1 MMDIMGYYVYSNYLK
16 GCVFMNK
23 IHFTKS
29 STKFSRTGKKAT
41 VLAATLAVMFAC
53 GGVSVQAQYGG
64 GHGQQGPQ
72 NIDAQHLQA
81 GSIGT
86 DMIKANTSVS
96 GLSVSGVAV
105 SGLSVSGVS
114 VSGVSVSGVSASG
127 LSLSKTSVSDKVI
140 AGSVDAAHVET
151 GSVGAD
157 MVETNTLLAG
167 NANIAGDVNAAHV
180 ETGSVGADMV
190 ETNTLLAGNA
200 NIAGDVNAA
209 HVETGSVGAD
219 MVETNTLLA
228 GNANIAGDVNAAHV
242 ETGSVGAD
250 MVETNTLLAGN
261 ANIAGDVNAA
271 HVETGSV
278 GADMVETNTLLAGNA
293 NIAGDVNAAH
303 VETGSVGADMVET
316 NTLLAG
322 NANIAGDVN
331 AAHVETGSV
340 GADMVETN
348 TLLAGNANIA
358 GDVNAAHVETGSV
371 GADMVDTNT
380 LLAREANIGPV
391 TISELGINAGK
402 KKISDVADG
411 SLGEHSKEAVN
422 GSQLYSEQQAR
433 EAEDTNI
440 KDNLIGK
447 IDQNGNY
454 IKTGTTVYANLTNL
468 DNQVK
473 TNTDAI
479 GTTQDGRY
487 VKNNQSVGTNLNALD
502 SQVSANAVQID
513 KNTSSIATNT
523 NAINNEVQNRK
534 DADTTLQNNIDSEA
548 ATREAADN
556 SLSKKISDI
565 DSRNKKG
572 IAGVAALAALHPLDF
587 DPDAKWDFAAG
598 YGNYRGENAAA
609 IGAYYRPN
617 EDVMLSVGGTLGNG
631 NENSINAGLSFKLG
645 AGSSHVNNS
654 KTAMAKEIKDLRAIV
669 EKQDAQ
675 MQKMAAMFNAFTG
688 MNAMDV
694 DQTKMFPDVPANHWA
709 YQAVQAM
716 ANTGLI
722 EGYPDGEFKGDRT
735 LTRYEFAQVIYRA
748 LQKGAEVDAR
758 LMKEFAPELK
768 YFHIDT
774 IAKDKAGTPTIE
786 RVRVNK

>member
-1 MMDIMGYYVYSNYLK
+1 NVNGNTNVNGNI
-16 GCVFMNK
+16 
-23 IHFTKS
+23 TA
-29 STKFSRTGKKAT
+29 KKAT
-41 VLAATLAVMFAC
+41 FGDTVIL
-53 GGVSVQAQYGG
+53 
-64 GHGQQGPQ
+64 
-72 NIDAQHLQA
+72 D
-81 GSIGT
+81 
-86 DMIKANTSVS
+86 
-96 GLSVSGVAV
+96 
-105 SGLSVSGVS
+105 
-114 VSGVSVSGVSASG
+114 ASG
-127 LSLSKTSVSDKVI
+127 INVSDTKIINV
-140 AGSVDAAHVET
+140 
-151 GSVGAD
+151 
-157 MVETNTLLAG
+157 
-167 NANIAGDVNAAHV
+167 ANGDV
-180 ETGSVGADMV
+180 
-190 ETNTLLAGNA
+190 
-200 NIAGDVNAA
+200 
-209 HVETGSVGAD
+209 
-219 MVETNTLLA
+219 
-228 GNANIAGDVNAAHV
+228 
-242 ETGSVGAD
+242 
-250 MVETNTLLAGN
+250 
-261 ANIAGDVNAA
+261 
-271 HVETGSV
+271 
-278 GADMVETNTLLAGNA
+278 
-293 NIAGDVNAAH
+293 
-303 VETGSVGADMVET
+303 
-316 NTLLAG
+316 
-322 NANIAGDVN
+322 
-331 AAHVETGSV
+331 
-340 GADMVETN
+340 
-348 TLLAGNANIA
+348 
-358 GDVNAAHVETGSV
+358 
-371 GADMVDTNT
+371 VD
-380 LLAREANIGPV
+380 
-391 TISELGINAGK
+391 S
-402 KKISDVADG
+402 
-411 SLGEHSKEAVN
+411 SKEAVN
-422 GSQLYSEQQAR
+422 GGQLYIEQ
-433 EAEDTNI
+433 
-440 KDNLIGK
+440 KD
-447 IDQNGNY
+447 
-454 IKTGTTVYANLTNL
+454 
-468 DNQVK
+468 
-473 TNTDAI
+473 
-479 GTTQDGRY
+479 
-487 VKNNQSVGTNLNALD
+487 
-502 SQVSANAVQID
+502 
-513 KNTSSIATNT
+513 
-523 NAINNEVQNRK
+523 RK
-534 DADTTLQNNIDSEA
+534 DADTRLQNNIDSEA